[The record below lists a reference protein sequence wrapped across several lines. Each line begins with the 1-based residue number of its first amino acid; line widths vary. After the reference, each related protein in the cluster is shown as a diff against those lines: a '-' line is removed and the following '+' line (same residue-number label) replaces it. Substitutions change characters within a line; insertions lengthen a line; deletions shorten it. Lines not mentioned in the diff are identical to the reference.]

1 MFLSG
6 TFIPVIITFCTEL
19 NYCNSFVNGT
29 SFIYCKFSMVI
40 LRNTDIVVISGTG
53 AINKTAQ
60 EVSVPENTRK
70 KEKPSAI

>member
-1 MFLSG
+1 
-6 TFIPVIITFCTEL
+6 
-19 NYCNSFVNGT
+19 
-29 SFIYCKFSMVI
+29 MVI

-70 KEKPSAI
+70 KEKPIAI